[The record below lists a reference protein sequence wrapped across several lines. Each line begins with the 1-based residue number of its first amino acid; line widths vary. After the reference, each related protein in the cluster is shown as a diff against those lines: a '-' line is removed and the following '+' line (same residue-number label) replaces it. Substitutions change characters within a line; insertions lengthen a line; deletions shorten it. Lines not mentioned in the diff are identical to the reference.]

1 MPLHKL
7 TTAALQIGK
16 GNLDTRIDVKS
27 KDEIGILAE
36 AFNRMTRDL
45 SKTTVSKTYVDNII
59 KSMLDTLIV
68 IDSQA
73 TITKVNRSTLDLLGF
88 DREELIGRPIRH
100 IIAGETSK
108 DELMI
113 DELLTKGS
121 VVNVEKTYV
130 TKSGVGIPVLFS
142 GAVMYGEKK
151 SIQGIVCVARD
162 IVERKQSELALQ
174 RAYGE
179 MERRVEKR
187 TEDLVAANRH
197 LKMEIEERSRTEAA
211 LRESEN
217 RLRRVSS
224 HILSAQEKERQR
236 LSMELHDDLGQ
247 SLSLLKV
254 QLSAIE
260 LKMGRDRTRWL
271 DDFVETRQYL
281 DFIIENVRRLSR
293 DLSPSILEDLGLTA
307 ALKWLTGDFAKHHEL
322 TPRLR
327 IENVDDCFSRDNQ
340 IIIYRIFQEIFA
352 NIGKHARAGSFKV
365 EMTRS
370 EDTVRFAVQDNGK
383 GFDEADISTIPT
395 PEKGIGLAAMKE
407 RALMLGSELEI
418 WSLPGSGTRVAISVP
433 V

>member
-1 MPLHKL
+1 
-7 TTAALQIGK
+7 
-16 GNLDTRIDVKS
+16 
-27 KDEIGILAE
+27 
-36 AFNRMTRDL
+36 
-45 SKTTVSKTYVDNII
+45 
-59 KSMLDTLIV
+59 
-68 IDSQA
+68 
-73 TITKVNRSTLDLLGF
+73 
-88 DREELIGRPIRH
+88 
-100 IIAGETSK
+100 
-108 DELMI
+108 
-113 DELLTKGS
+113 
-121 VVNVEKTYV
+121 
-130 TKSGVGIPVLFS
+130 
-142 GAVMYGEKK
+142 
-151 SIQGIVCVARD
+151 
-162 IVERKQSELALQ
+162 
-174 RAYGE
+174 
-179 MERRVEKR
+179 
-187 TEDLVAANRH
+187 
-197 LKMEIEERSRTEAA
+197 
-211 LRESEN
+211 
-217 RLRRVSS
+217 
-224 HILSAQEKERQR
+224 
-236 LSMELHDDLGQ
+236 
-247 SLSLLKV
+247 LKV